1 MQLWS
6 LLLPLALLCT
16 ALASGPECG
25 MDERSRRAR
34 RDTRHSRQLLH
45 TAPGTCATRLARG
58 RRSTAGLEPGH
69 VPRRRQQREVKD
81 EEESLT
87 PSRALY
93 FSGQGDQ
100 LRLKADV
107 ELPRDAFTLQVWL
120 KAEGGQRSPAVIAG
134 RWPGLLQ
141 HHPRSVPGAG
151 LEACVCPG
159 AGCAHTRE
167 RPAAHGAR
175 AAPLPTRPD
184 RLRPPPLIPGDPR
197 SSADRL
203 EVRAGRKS
211 YVNFCTG
218 GMAAPGGSL
227 VCLLGVRVEVQVGEA
242 DLAVGFG
249 LVFRLENCKQS
260 V

>member
-1 MQLWS
+1 MNKRRKSRQGGAQSWQIGRICRGEGGGRLEMQLWS

-34 RDTRHSRQLLH
+34 RDTRHSRQLLY

-69 VPRRRQQREVKD
+69 VPRRRQQREVED
-81 EEESLT
+81 GEESLT

-100 LRLKADV
+100 LRLKADI

-134 RWPGLLQ
+134 R
-141 HHPRSVPGAG
+141 S
-151 LEACVCPG
+151 
-159 AGCAHTRE
+159 
-167 RPAAHGAR
+167 
-175 AAPLPTRPD
+175 
-184 RLRPPPLIPGDPR
+184 
-197 SSADRL
+197 
-203 EVRAGRKS
+203 
-211 YVNFCTG
+211 
-218 GMAAPGGSL
+218 
-227 VCLLGVRVEVQVGEA
+227 
-242 DLAVGFG
+242 LAVPVAAASLLRFG
-249 LVFRLENCKQS
+249 SRQNSQL
-260 V
+260 

>member
-134 RWPGLLQ
+134 RSGRACGCSI
-141 HHPRSVPGAG
+141 PRSVPAAGGWRRACVSGSGLCAPGPAG
-151 LEACVCPG
+151 LG
-159 AGCAHTRE
+159 A
-167 RPAAHGAR
+167 PAGLR
-175 AAPLPTRPD
+175 RWQ
-184 RLRPPPLIPGDPR
+184 RLCQHASAFSFSPRTYSGRSR

-203 EVRAGRKS
+203 EV
-211 YVNFCTG
+211 
-218 GMAAPGGSL
+218 
-227 VCLLGVRVEVQVGEA
+227 
-242 DLAVGFG
+242 
-249 LVFRLENCKQS
+249 
-260 V
+260 

>member
-1 MQLWS
+1 MEMQLWS

-134 RWPGLLQ
+134 RSGRACGCSI
-141 HHPRSVPGAG
+141 PRSVPAAG
-151 LEACVCPG
+151 GWRRACV
-159 AGCAHTRE
+159 RE
-167 RPAAHGAR
+167 RGVRTRPRGTRCPAAHRRWQRLCQHAS
-175 AAPLPTRPD
+175 AFAFSPLTYSGRS
-184 RLRPPPLIPGDPR
+184 R

-203 EVRAGRKS
+203 EV
-211 YVNFCTG
+211 
-218 GMAAPGGSL
+218 
-227 VCLLGVRVEVQVGEA
+227 
-242 DLAVGFG
+242 
-249 LVFRLENCKQS
+249 
-260 V
+260 